1 MKAEDLVFEF
11 LAENDFHP
19 YFVSWIILLLL
30 LSPFWTNII
39 FWWYAKFWTSRYFIA
54 IQNPRH
60 QIWLLCLPLAKFSYL
75 YIYSI
80 ISRNKNNSMSI
91 ESKVPKETLENTVI
105 QEIMMQVFHYFA
117 QISATNITL
126 SFYEMFVHSKSSLF
140 DKFKET
146 RFF

>member
-80 ISRNKNNSMSI
+80 ISRNKNNFMSI
-91 ESKVPKETLENTVI
+91 ESAKRNTWKYCNPRNNDAS
-105 QEIMMQVFHYFA
+105 FSLFC
-117 QISATNITL
+117 TNFSHKYYSI
-126 SFYEMFVHSKSSLF
+126 FFMKSSYI
-140 DKFKET
+140 
-146 RFF
+146 